1 MDSQQRP
8 ARKPRPLFNIFRKNK
23 PVDVPPPIT
32 TLGSGTTAV
41 LMSSIVTSDDPYA
54 PHPSIRSPRSP
65 DPRNRYHQTIANI
78 QPQPQPQKQSDIRQE
93 RSTPNDKPS
102 GRPRSKS
109 VGREAQRAPPRLCHR
124 SLTAREQT
132 LYKLCQNEQPTP
144 ASLANTPLSPSPSPS
159 PSPSR
164 SAKRLQ
170 TPAAPPVPPIPA
182 HHQSPLMTPMSP
194 LSPNFAV
201 PISPIPMP
209 SLRKASSARDLRKI
223 TRHQQEAQQPA
234 LHTMPTLPP
243 IINANM
249 NRSKSLNA
257 PKKTSRRPKAS
268 NNSNNGDDDDDMPLA
283 STLLRQAKANRSLL
297 NDEEE
302 EDDKDLVP
310 IATLSDCSPH
320 RSPPVGL
327 KSAAAKYKEKVKE
340 RLQLDDDDMPIQIAR
355 MRSRNPLGGGV
366 GVGAG
371 VSDHHNHHQWMPQPV
386 K

>member
-78 QPQPQPQKQSDIRQE
+78 QPQPQSQPQPQKQSDIRQE

-144 ASLANTPLSPSPSPS
+144 ASLANTPSRPLRLPLRPLLDLQKDYKRQQHRHIISP
-159 PSPSR
+159 R
-164 SAKRLQ
+164 SAKDHS
-170 TPAAPPVPPIPA
+170 T
-182 HHQSPLMTPMSP
+182 
-194 LSPNFAV
+194 
-201 PISPIPMP
+201 
-209 SLRKASSARDLRKI
+209 
-223 TRHQQEAQQPA
+223 QQEAQQPA

>member
-1 MDSQQRP
+1 FLMDSQQRP

-23 PVDVPPPIT
+23 AIDVPPIT

-41 LMSSIVTSDDPYA
+41 LMASIVTSEDPYA

-65 DPRNRYHQTIANI
+65 DPRSRYPAITN
-78 QPQPQPQKQSDIRQE
+78 QPDLRQE
-93 RSTPNDKPS
+93 RSPNDKPS

-109 VGREAQRAPPRLCHR
+109 VGREAQRAPPRPCHR

-132 LYKLCQNEQPTP
+132 LNKLCQNEQPTP
-144 ASLANTPLSPSPSPS
+144 ASLANIPLSPSPS

-164 SAKRLQ
+164 SAKR
-170 TPAAPPVPPIPA
+170 PPVPPIPFQ
-182 HHQSPLMTPMSP
+182 HQPQMPISP
-194 LSPNFAV
+194 LSPTQ
-201 PISPIPMP
+201 PIHSI
-209 SLRKASSARDLRKI
+209 RKASSARDLRKI

-234 LHTMPTLPP
+234 LHTMPALPP
-243 IINANM
+243 IINANI

-257 PKKTSRRPKAS
+257 PKKSSRRPKV
-268 NNSNNGDDDDDMPLA
+268 DDDDDMPLA

-320 RSPPVGL
+320 KSPPVGL
-327 KSAAAKYKEKVKE
+327 KSAAAKYKEKVQE
-340 RLQLDDDDMPIQIAR
+340 RLQLDDDDMPIQVAR
-355 MRSRNPLGGGV
+355 MRSRNPMGPGM
-366 GVGAG
+366 
-371 VSDHHNHHQWMPQPV
+371 SDHHQWMPQPV